1 MVLLCCSHLTPLLK
15 HQPLSLS
22 ASDSLASQREGD
34 WAGCALFNR
43 AAPLPKHKT
52 FSRSGASSLRALASH
67 KADRCALPECPQRL
81 SWPAPTSASDICV
94 VGLATSS
101 CDCLP
106 LLALEHLAGEFEVV
120 HKIAAAVVTYLEQTK
135 FKKSPKFMD
144 LNRIV
149 SD

>member
-94 VGLATSS
+94 VGLA
-101 CDCLP
+101 CHQALVLAIACPCLP
-106 LLALEHLAGEFEVV
+106 LSTSLENLR
-120 HKIAAAVVTYLEQTK
+120 LSTK
-135 FKKSPKFMD
+135 
-144 LNRIV
+144 LLLLL
-149 SD
+149 